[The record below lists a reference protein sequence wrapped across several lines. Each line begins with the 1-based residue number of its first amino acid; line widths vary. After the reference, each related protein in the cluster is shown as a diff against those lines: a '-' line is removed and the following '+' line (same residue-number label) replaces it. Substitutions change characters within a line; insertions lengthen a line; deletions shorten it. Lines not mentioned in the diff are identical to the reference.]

1 MAKKMLIDA
10 THAEETRV
18 AVVDGHRLVDFDY
31 ESIVRKQLKGSIF
44 LAKVTRVEPSLQAAF
59 VNFGGNR
66 HGFLPFAEI
75 HPDYYRIPVA
85 DREALLAEQRA
96 AIEAEEAAEA
106 EEEARMAARREA
118 AARAQEGLDP
128 GDASDLGESEGD
140 EGEGEISYTPEEV
153 GGVSYAVAGDQ
164 DSEHADSEGAG
175 EGFADEAGLEPAAHS
190 GNTGTDV
197 FSGSEEDETRAEA
210 GFRDEEPDA
219 AAGAFDASGAFQDE
233 DREGLSEG
241 DVLTDADVVEAGD
254 AGESGA
260 LGEEGAQEDRSGDEA
275 GAGGGGRRR
284 GGRFRRDGGR
294 RGRGGMAHR
303 ARRAELVGGEEI
315 EGETDR
321 PVRSFQSRRQ
331 YKIQEV
337 IKRGQIMLIQVSKE
351 ERGNKGAAVTTYL
364 SLPGRYCVLMP
375 NSPRGGGVSR
385 KIANYEDRQRMKE
398 ILHELNVPE
407 GMSVI
412 VRTAGV
418 SRSKIEIKRDL
429 DYLLKLWD
437 TIRDLTLKSS
447 APALIYEEANLVKR
461 AVRDLYGPEIDEVWV
476 SGAEAYR
483 ASRDFMKILMPSHAR
498 KIHEYNDERIP
509 LFHRYQIEN
518 QIAAIGEPQVTL
530 RSGGYLVINPT
541 EALVSIDVNS
551 GRATKER
558 HIEETALKTNLE
570 AADEVARQLRLR
582 DLGGLV
588 VIDFIDM
595 EDRRNNA
602 RVERR
607 LKEAL
612 SSDRAR
618 IQVGRISSFGLME
631 LSRQRLNPSLTETQF
646 QQCPHCNGV
655 GRVRTLDSAAI
666 LVMRAIE
673 EEGIAGRASEIALH
687 VSGAVAL
694 YILNHKRVMLA
705 TLERRYGFKI
715 FIAADETQGAAG
727 YRIEVL
733 RPVSR
738 EDGPALRGG
747 DQDEDS
753 RSGRGGDGDE
763 SRPVSGPVTAPS
775 YGADADE
782 AGEEDGDAMSDEG
795 GEAESA
801 EVSPR
806 NTRGRGPRG
815 DRGASQERGGDRAGA
830 AGDRGDR
837 GGERGASQ
845 QDRGGD
851 RTGDRGDRGDRGGR
865 RRGRRGGRGRSRGG
879 REGGA
884 GFSPRDPNTMLAG
897 GEDIPDDIGNRRDPS
912 DPAFGGADFS
922 PAGEAEFSPLPSDVD
937 GNRVNARDSSAR
949 GASSR
954 GITVRHHGRRGPRTE
969 ASAED
974 GQGRAARAP
983 ESSAPSA
990 GSSEGGNSPS
1000 FERVNEA
1007 PSQKKRGWWNR
1018 LVE

>member
-18 AVVDGHRLVDFDY
+18 AVVDGNRLVDFDY

-96 AIEAEEAAEA
+96 EIEAEEAAEA
-106 EEEARMAARREA
+106 EEEARMAARHAAAAQRQDGEEGEEDGREGDLAA
-118 AARAQEGLDP
+118 AARDNSGIAESDGSDDR
-128 GDASDLGESEGD
+128 DAEEDD
-140 EGEGEISYTPEEV
+140 EDEDEEDSADYAPEEV
-153 GGVSYAVAGDQ
+153 GGANYAAA
-164 DSEHADSEGAG
+164 SEREESVDASAPMED
-175 EGFADEAGLEPAAHS
+175 
-190 GNTGTDV
+190 
-197 FSGSEEDETRAEA
+197 EEDGDVEPVAMDAENASPEEARAS
-210 GFRDEEPDA
+210 GFSAEDA
-219 AAGAFDASGAFQDE
+219 ARDDDFAAEGNAEQESGQEAEQDLGGREADDNAGADD
-233 DREGLSEG
+233 
-241 DVLTDADVVEAGD
+241 
-254 AGESGA
+254 
-260 LGEEGAQEDRSGDEA
+260 
-275 GAGGGGRRR
+275 GRRR
-284 GGRFRRDGGR
+284 GGRFRRDGR
-294 RGRGGMAHR
+294 RGRGGRGGMAYR
-303 ARRAELVGGEEI
+303 SRRSEIVGGDEA
-315 EGETDR
+315 EGESER
-321 PVRSFQSRRQ
+321 PMRRFQTRRQ

-385 KIANYEDRQRMKE
+385 KIANYDDRQRMKE

-476 SGAEAYR
+476 SGAEAYK

-509 LFHRYQIEN
+509 LFHRYQLES

-607 LKEAL
+607 LKDAL
-612 SSDRAR
+612 SNDRAR

-631 LSRQRLNPSLTETQF
+631 LSRQRLNPSLTETQS

-673 EEGIAGRASEIALH
+673 EEGIAGRASEIAVHL
-687 VSGAVAL
+687 SGAVAL
-694 YILNHKRVMLA
+694 YILNHKRTMLA

-715 FIAADETQGAAG
+715 FISADETLGPAG
-727 YRIEVL
+727 YRIEPL
-733 RPVSR
+733 RPASR
-738 EDGPALRGG
+738 EDQQASGDEGPDGGRIAAPRGEIVDDAASSAALS
-747 DQDEDS
+747 DEGAETEEAFEDA
-753 RSGRGGDGDE
+753 GAAEEGEGE
-763 SRPVSGPVTAPS
+763 SRPSLRRPPRGR
-775 YGADADE
+775 
-782 AGEEDGDAMSDEG
+782 GD
-795 GEAESA
+795 
-801 EVSPR
+801 
-806 NTRGRGPRG
+806 RGPRG
-815 DRGASQERGGDRAGA
+815 DGGEGGDRN
-830 AGDRGDR
+830 
-837 GGERGASQ
+837 
-845 QDRGGD
+845 
-851 RTGDRGDRGDRGGR
+851 GR

-879 REGGA
+879 RDGG
-884 GFSPRDPNTMLAG
+884 GFTPRDPNAIPST
-897 GEDIPDDIGNRRDPS
+897 EDLPDDIGNRRDPS
-912 DPAFGGADFS
+912 EDAFGAGFPANEDTDFV
-922 PAGEAEFSPLPSDVD
+922 PLPSDVD
-937 GNRVNARDSSAR
+937 GNRVGRETSTSS
-949 GASSR
+949 SSR
-954 GITVRHHGRRGPRTE
+954 GVTVRHHGRRAPRNE
-969 ASAED
+969 GADVAP
-974 GQGRAARAP
+974 AAQQAKSL
-983 ESSAPSA
+983 SSH
-990 GSSEGGNSPS
+990 EK
-1000 FERVNEA
+1000 VNEA
-1007 PSQKKRGWWNR
+1007 PGQKKRGWWNR